1 MDWNDC
7 MVNYDMKLPGDRVM
21 GFTKN
26 AMCWKEY
33 N

>member
-26 AMCWKEY
+26 AMSTPS
-33 N
+33 